1 MCLESIKNDQETSV
15 AGMKEVM
22 EGFGVDNVREVR
34 EEQILR
40 ALNAILDS
48 CSPLK
53 PLETNTEHT
62 PTPTHPPRTSL
73 K

>member
-40 ALNAILDS
+40 ALNAIL
-48 CSPLK
+48 K
-53 PLETNTEHT
+53 
-62 PTPTHPPRTSL
+62 SL
-73 K
+73 AFNMSEMGNN

>member
-34 EEQILR
+34 EGQILR
-40 ALNAILDS
+40 ALKAIL
-48 CSPLK
+48 K
-53 PLETNTEHT
+53 
-62 PTPTHPPRTSL
+62 SL
-73 K
+73 AFNMSEMGNN

>member
-15 AGMKEVM
+15 AWMKEVM

-40 ALNAILDS
+40 ALNAIL
-48 CSPLK
+48 K
-53 PLETNTEHT
+53 
-62 PTPTHPPRTSL
+62 SL
-73 K
+73 AFNMSEMGNN

>member
-1 MCLESIKNDQETSV
+1 MCLESINNDQETSV

-40 ALNAILDS
+40 ALNAIL
-48 CSPLK
+48 K
-53 PLETNTEHT
+53 
-62 PTPTHPPRTSL
+62 SL
-73 K
+73 AFNMSEMGNN

>member
-1 MCLESIKNDQETSV
+1 M

-40 ALNAILDS
+40 ALNAIL
-48 CSPLK
+48 K
-53 PLETNTEHT
+53 
-62 PTPTHPPRTSL
+62 SL
-73 K
+73 AFNMSEMGNN